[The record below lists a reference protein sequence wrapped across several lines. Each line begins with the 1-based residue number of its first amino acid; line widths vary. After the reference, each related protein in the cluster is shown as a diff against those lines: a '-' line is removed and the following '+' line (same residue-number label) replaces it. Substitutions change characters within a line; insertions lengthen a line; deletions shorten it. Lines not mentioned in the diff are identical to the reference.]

1 MVMFNP
7 AYPGEI
13 ITEILEDQGVSLRQ
27 FATAMNI
34 APSTASR
41 ILSGKVNITPEMA
54 VKLAIVLGGDAE
66 SWLALQNN
74 YSLSQARKNVDVTH
88 VHKLTFAC

>member
-27 FATAMNI
+27 FAAAMNI

-74 YSLSQARKNVDVTH
+74 YSLSLARKNVDVTH
-88 VHKLTFAC
+88 VHKLSFTC

>member
-1 MVMFNP
+1 MRMHNP
-7 AYPGEI
+7 SHPGEI
-13 ITEILEDQGVSLRQ
+13 IAEILEDQGVSLRQ
-27 FATAMNI
+27 FAVAMNI

-66 SWLALQNN
+66 SWLNLQNN
-74 YSLSQARKNVDVTH
+74 YSLSLARKNVDVTR
-88 VHKLTFAC
+88 VHRLSFA

>member
-1 MVMFNP
+1 MAMFDP

-13 ITEILEDQGVSLRQ
+13 IAEILEDQGVSLRQ
-27 FATAMNI
+27 FAVAMNI
-34 APSTASR
+34 ASSTASR

-66 SWLALQNN
+66 SWLSLQNN
-74 YSLSQARKNVDVTH
+74 YSLSQARKTVDVTH
-88 VHKLTFAC
+88 VHRLSFA